1 MRGPNAMPQ
10 TKRCCRSGVRSWR
23 PTGRRAANPHRAP
36 GTTPDHQPAH
46 TVGRGPQAKLP
57 AARRWPPASLW
68 RADEVQGGWS
78 PSRQRCRTTTSRASR
93 RRTGGQRPATR
104 QHQPTPNDK
113 DAKLR
118 GAIAALL
125 LVTELSLL
133 VSHRSGRRPPGF
145 RRFRLAGLGS
155 AAPAG
160 SGGWSCARRR
170 RSPCTSPQSG
180 GTAGCARRGRRSWR

>member
-1 MRGPNAMPQ
+1 MRGPNAKPQ
-10 TKRCCRSGVRSWR
+10 TKRCAVGAGYEAGGRQGAEQPTLIGPPAPRPTTSPLTRWAAALRPSSPLHAAGLRRRSGVRMRCKVAGLR
-23 PTGRRAANPHRAP
+23 PGNVAER
-36 GTTPDHQPAH
+36 
-46 TVGRGPQAKLP
+46 PQAE
-57 AARRWPPASLW
+57 
-68 RADEVQGGWS
+68 RA
-78 PSRQRCRTTTSRASR
+78 
-93 RRTGGQRPATR
+93 GGQRPATR

-170 RSPCTSPQSG
+170 RSACTSPQSG